1 VAQNETSKFYLHT
14 PAQSSSRYVEWAERL
29 QKEPGITFGCVLDRC
44 IVPLHPGDLMVVVAR
59 PGHGKSAFAAYMA
72 KRTAEQIRGRGA
84 ADRECVVYTSWEQ
97 PVEELE
103 AFFQSGDAY
112 TSTDLAW
119 GRVDLDVVKR
129 RAIKRV
135 HLPVWMIGYSIKDAN
150 KSKPPL
156 TVDTVYETIEA
167 MHSEFSVWPKLIC
180 LDYLQIIPIPR
191 VGRQPD
197 KERIARVTEAVIGA
211 KRLAM
216 QVGCPIIACV
226 QAARAVD
233 SRRNPMPT
241 MADLQHSS
249 ALEQTADKIIALWR
263 PIRTLDPDKDK
274 PPVIAGAEYEITEEL
289 LAIQLLKQRFDKG
302 SATFAVRFEPQT
314 LTMSDYATVQ
324 EYYQEAA

>member
-1 VAQNETSKFYLHT
+1 MAQNEASKFYLHT
-14 PAQSSSRYVEWAERL
+14 PAQSTSRYVKWAERL
-29 QKEPGITFGCVLDRC
+29 QQEPGISFGCALDRR
-44 IVPLHPGDLMVVVAR
+44 IIPLHPGDLMAVVAR

-72 KRTAEQIRGRGA
+72 KRTAEQIRQRNA
-84 ADRECVVYTSWEQ
+84 ADKECVIYVSWEQ

-112 TSTDLAW
+112 SSTDLAW
-119 GRVDLDVVKR
+119 GQVDLGVVKQ

-135 HLPVWMIGYSIKDAN
+135 HLPVWMVGYSIEDAN
-150 KSKPPL
+150 KFKPPL
-156 TVDTVYETIEA
+156 TVSTVYETIEA
-167 MHSEFSVWPKLIC
+167 VQSEFGIWPKLIC

-191 VGRQPD
+191 VGSQPD
-197 KERIARVTEAVIGA
+197 KERMAQVAEAVIGA

-233 SRRNPMPT
+233 SRSNPMPT

-263 PIRTLDPDKDK
+263 PIRTLDPNKDK
-274 PPVIAGAEYEITEEL
+274 PPVIGGVEYGITEEL
-289 LAIQLLKQRFDKG
+289 MVVRLLKQRFDSG

-314 LTMSDYATVQ
+314 LTMSDYTG
-324 EYYQEAA
+324 YQGAA